1 MALDTPKNKYGE
13 TYGFYIGPKGYS
25 ISKKHLT
32 DEEQNQIR
40 TDLTVS
46 AFVPPNSI
54 QKPKPFT
61 IYRESP
67 KKLYVP
73 RFYGFEHF
81 GNPSKYTISQGEDID
96 IEFAGQ
102 LREYQIE
109 IVDAYIKETTKSG
122 CGLLELYCGA
132 GKTVQA
138 LNIISRLQK
147 KTLIVVHKE
156 FLLNQWVERIE
167 QFLPTAKVGRIQ
179 GPIIDVE
186 DKDIVIGMLQS
197 LSMKSYSSDLFAQF
211 GLSVFDECFQYETK
225 VLTNHGPTN
234 IGDLYLAWKCGMETP
249 KILSFNIKKKKF
261 EYKSLIYASKKMT
274 SDFVKV
280 SYSDAFGDVDT
291 FVCTEN
297 HKILTTGGYVKAID
311 LVELHQLVGYSK
323 ELGYQTFTVTDVVSR
338 TCVSGKVDVYDIEV
352 KDNHNFI
359 IKNLFTNVVVSNCHH
374 ISAEVFSRSLFKIV
388 TPFML
393 GLSATMNRK
402 DGLTKVFKMF
412 LGDVVYKLVRDGD
425 DRVTVRS
432 IQYKHSDPD
441 FSKVEYNFKGQ
452 THYAIMIRKLC
463 EFNHRSEFILRVLQ
477 DTLEE
482 TPDQQIMIL
491 AHNKSLLRYLHDAI
505 GHRDIATVGYYVGG
519 MKEAALKETEGKQVV
534 IATYAMAE
542 EALDIKSLAT
552 LIMAT
557 PKTDVTQA
565 VGRILRMKH
574 KKPLVIDIV
583 DQHDIFQRQWQ
594 KRRRFYTKC
603 KYKIIQTSSKQY
615 NTDYELWN
623 VVYDPENKK
632 KAKEYKRKM
641 KQDSKVNGKILQG
654 KCVIDL
660 MIEPGQKFYNG

>member
-1 MALDTPKNKYGE
+1 MALDITEKNYGE
-13 TYGFYIGPKGYS
+13 TYGFYVGPKGYS
-25 ISKKHLT
+25 ITKKYLT
-32 DEEQNQIR
+32 EEEQNKIR
-40 TDLTVS
+40 SDLTVS

-54 QKPKPFT
+54 QKPAPFT

-81 GNPSKYTISQGEDID
+81 GPPKKYTISQGEDID
-96 IEFAGQ
+96 IEFEGE
-102 LREYQIE
+102 LREYQVE
-109 IVDAYIKETTKSG
+109 IVDSYIKETQKSG

-167 QFLPTAKVGRIQ
+167 QFLPSAKVGRIQ
-179 GPIIDVE
+179 GPTIDVE

-197 LSMKSYSSDLFAQF
+197 LSMKSYSPDIFAQF
-211 GLSVFDECFQYETK
+211 GLSVFDECFEYDTR
-225 VLTNHGPTN
+225 VLTEHGHVC
-234 IGDLYLAWKCGMETP
+234 IGDLYLAWKGGLELP
-249 KILSFNIKKKKF
+249 KILSYNVNTKKF
-261 EYKSLIYASKKMT
+261 EYKTLIYASKKKT
-274 SDFVKV
+274 RNFVNVK
-280 SYSDAFGDVDT
+280 YEDAYGDIDS
-291 FVCTEN
+291 FICTER
-297 HKILTTGGYVKAID
+297 HKILTTGGYVEAQD
-311 LVELHQLVGYSK
+311 LVDLHQIVGYDK
-323 ELGYQTFTVTDVVSR
+323 DCGGQLYRVRKTTPIMYDEYFEVF
-338 TCVSGKVDVYDIEV
+338 DIEV

-359 IKNLFTNVVVSNCHH
+359 IKNVFTNVVVSNCHH

-388 TPFML
+388 TPYML

-425 DRVTVRS
+425 DDVTVRS
-432 IQYKHSDPD
+432 IQYKHSDPE

-505 GHRDIATVGYYVGG
+505 EHRGIATVGYYVGG
-519 MKEAALKETEGKQVV
+519 MKEAALKETEGKEVV

-594 KRRRFYTKC
+594 KRRRFYARC
-603 KYKIIQTSSKQY
+603 KYKIIQSSSKLY
-615 NTDYELWN
+615 STKYDLWN
-623 VVYDPENKK
+623 VVYDPVNKK

-641 KQDSKVNGKILQG
+641 KQDSKPNGKLLQG
-654 KCVIDL
+654 KCILDITIDPDQ
-660 MIEPGQKFYNG
+660 EFYNG